1 MAFDKPDISPV
12 TTFRGEQMTV
22 IFSGTAVRS
31 DYGVPGSP
39 VWEEIE
45 DVEIDALEI
54 LGVEID
60 HKILPPN
67 LIQEILNLSDELEW
81 ES

>member
-1 MAFDKPDISPV
+1 MAFDKPDNNPV

-39 VWEEIE
+39 VWEEI
-45 DVEIDALEI
+45 DDIEIQSLEI
-54 LGVEID
+54 LGIEVD
-60 HKILPPN
+60 PGDLPKS
-67 LIQEILNLSDELEW
+67 LQTAIIELSDELEW